1 MEEDNG
7 NIRKRNCQ
15 GENSDFGYQYSASD
29 SCGSGLYHT
38 RVNYDILYYLPKE
51 IDTMQGQDILLD
63 EFQKG
68 AYAIVVVDGMHGRE
82 LTKLEDKIE
91 NVDHVAKL
99 ISYNSIVGGDIPLE
113 MIPEK
118 LRSQFYNSDKDSTM
132 LAIFFDDTTSSDG
145 TMNAIRKSVRLQTD
159 SAL

>member
-1 MEEDNG
+1 
-7 NIRKRNCQ
+7 
-15 GENSDFGYQYSASD
+15 
-29 SCGSGLYHT
+29 
-38 RVNYDILYYLPKE
+38 
-51 IDTMQGQDILLD
+51 
-63 EFQKG
+63 
-68 AYAIVVVDGMHGRE
+68 MHGRE

-145 TMNAIRKSVRLQTD
+145 TMNAIKEIRKVTDGQCFISGMSAVVTDTKTLFRKRDTYLCIDCSYTCLHSIGIIHGFIPCSGILHVKYRYRNCLQPRF
-159 SAL
+159 